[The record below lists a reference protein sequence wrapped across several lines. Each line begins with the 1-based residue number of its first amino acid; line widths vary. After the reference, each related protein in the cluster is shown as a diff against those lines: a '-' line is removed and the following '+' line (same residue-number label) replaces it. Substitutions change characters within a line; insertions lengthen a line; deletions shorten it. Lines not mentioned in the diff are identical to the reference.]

1 MTLRALVAYPGT
13 RPRALPPTAL
23 AALPLAELLANL
35 YVFRKREDMSEKAG
49 KKQQKV
55 SAKQRAERI
64 KAAEERQ
71 ARAKAAEERAAKTK
85 KIFTVV
91 VCVVLVLALG
101 LPTMALAVLGG

>member
-1 MTLRALVAYPGT
+1 
-13 RPRALPPTAL
+13 
-23 AALPLAELLANL
+23 
-35 YVFRKREDMSEKAG
+35 MSEKAG